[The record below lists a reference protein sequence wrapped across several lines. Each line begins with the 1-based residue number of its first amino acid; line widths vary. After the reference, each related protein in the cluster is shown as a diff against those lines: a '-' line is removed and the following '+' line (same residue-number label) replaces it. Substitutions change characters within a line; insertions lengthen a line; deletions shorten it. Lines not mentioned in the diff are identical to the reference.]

1 MHRKMFL
8 EVIMDDP
15 MELVKQTIKDLS
27 VLEYDLN
34 KLTEAVRNLE
44 NAIRILNYN
53 RAIVS
58 RFGPSR
64 N

>member
-1 MHRKMFL
+1 
-8 EVIMDDP
+8 MDDP